1 MPTSLPYSKKCP
13 LHNERCKLPHTKT
26 SFWQQSKNLTTY
38 LTGKG
43 RRDSN
48 IAAGNAIKVMTQ
60 N

>member
-1 MPTSLPYSKKCP
+1 MSFF
-13 LHNERCKLPHTKT
+13 T

-48 IAAGNAIKVMTQ
+48 IAAGNAIKVMTP
-60 N
+60 NEGFGNN